1 MRALPDRYGS
11 RGGAVSAK
19 PELCNPLSKTLS
31 EALISSATVILGSKD
46 QGTKEVGV
54 AKHTVSYTASQRLNH
69 RRTYVPY
76 RLAEGESR

>member
-1 MRALPDRYGS
+1 ML
-11 RGGAVSAK
+11 K
-19 PELCNPLSKTLS
+19 KPLSQMHRSTFLPLQHAATLIFS
-31 EALISSATVILGSKD
+31 VDWGLGSKD